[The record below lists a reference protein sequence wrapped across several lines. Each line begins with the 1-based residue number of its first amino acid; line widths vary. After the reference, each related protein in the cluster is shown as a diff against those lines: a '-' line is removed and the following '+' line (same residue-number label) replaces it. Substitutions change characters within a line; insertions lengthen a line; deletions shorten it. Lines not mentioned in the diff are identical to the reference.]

1 MTRLLEQLVKQ
12 VNSFKVPLSLMLSQL
27 IQTRLS
33 FRLVELKDT
42 CPSSRE
48 GILLLNKTNA

>member
-1 MTRLLEQLVKQ
+1 MTRLLKELVKQ

-27 IQTRLS
+27 IHKRLS
-33 FRLVELKDT
+33 VRLVELKDV
-42 CPSSRE
+42 CPSLLD

>member
-1 MTRLLEQLVKQ
+1 MTRLLKELVKQ

-27 IQTRLS
+27 IHKRLS
-33 FRLVELKDT
+33 VRLVELKDA
-42 CPSSRE
+42 CPSLLD